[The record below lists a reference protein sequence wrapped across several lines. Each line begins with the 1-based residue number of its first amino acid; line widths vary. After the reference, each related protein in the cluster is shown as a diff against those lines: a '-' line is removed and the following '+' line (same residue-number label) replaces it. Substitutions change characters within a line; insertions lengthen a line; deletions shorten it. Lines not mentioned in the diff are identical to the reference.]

1 MAGLGTLIRAS
12 DYNSIQAKIAL
23 NLGTGSGNRGYGQAV
38 SSGQVVPG
46 DKISVSQWANL
57 RNDLLK
63 ARQHQT
69 GLNES
74 DNLTIP
80 LNSSLLTEALRLQYD
95 TMSTTIDTNRFA
107 LGAGQYTLENTISPA
122 TRTAAWNGTLTNTLT
137 LNFASADHLRNFFN
151 SGGNIQV
158 SSALAVGSSTNKNNT
173 WATMLSAS
181 GVVTIGKDSVSS
193 NGSSPGTTY
202 AFGYHQLSITPGNQ
216 TVYWK
221 PAPTGMYAENDYYIY
236 ARVDNNQLIIT
247 SEFRDDDAGDQ
258 TGSGAPEDENVTG
271 TLTNTVQMLR
281 ATGVNVSIAAP
292 TASQLGF

>member
-1 MAGLGTLIRAS
+1 MAGQGTLIRAS

-46 DKISVSQWANL
+46 DKISVTQWANL

-69 GLNES
+69 GVDES
-74 DNLTIP
+74 AGLTIP
-80 LNSSLLTEALRLQYD
+80 LNSSLLSEALRAQYD
-95 TMSTTIDTNRFA
+95 TFSNTVDTNRFA

-137 LNFASADHLRNFFN
+137 LTFNSADHLRAFFN
-151 SGGNIQV
+151 SGGNMQI

-173 WATMLSAS
+173 WSTMLTQS
-181 GVVTIGKDSVSS
+181 GVVTIGKDSVTS

-216 TVYWK
+216 TIYWK
-221 PAPTGMYAENDYYIY
+221 PAPSGMYAENDYYIY
-236 ARVDNNQLIIT
+236 ARVADNQLIIT
-247 SEFRDDDAGDQ
+247 SEFRDDDTGDQ
-258 TGSGAPEDENVTG
+258 TGSGPGEDENVTG

-281 ATGVNVSIAAP
+281 ATGSNVSVAAP
-292 TASQLGF
+292 GAAQAGF